1 MIDAQY
7 IKQTAESLLDSEQ
20 LFVVEATVSPAL
32 EIEILLDSD
41 LSVSVDDCVK
51 LSRAMEEVLEPS
63 GEDFSLT
70 VSSAGIGQ
78 PLKLLR
84 QYLKLIGRPVE
95 VLLAN
100 GTKILATLVAATDDS
115 ITVSYTEKAIVEGKK
130 RKQDVTVEKTYP
142 KSEIK
147 TVREY
152 LDFK

>member
-20 LFVVEATVSPAL
+20 LYVVEATVSPAL

-78 PLKLLR
+78 PLKL
-84 QYLKLIGRPVE
+84 IGRPVE
-95 VLLAN
+95 VPLAN

-115 ITVSYTEKAIVEGKK
+115 ITVSYTEKAVVEGKK
-130 RKQDVTVEKTYP
+130 RKQEVTVEKTYP

>member
-1 MIDAQY
+1 
-7 IKQTAESLLDSEQ
+7 
-20 LFVVEATVSPAL
+20 
-32 EIEILLDSD
+32 
-41 LSVSVDDCVK
+41 
-51 LSRAMEEVLEPS
+51 MEEVLEPS

-130 RKQDVTVEKTYP
+130 RKQEVTVEKTYP